1 MAEAATSVQ
10 FFTAFQPSDIWF
22 LTEAAGRTILIAS
35 LSISVGTVLGIFF
48 GWVLSVSRW
57 AGAASLGLIL
67 DVFRSV
73 PLIIQL
79 ILFFNFF
86 PIIGLPLD
94 PFEAGTVVLVFYT
107 SALVAA
113 VARGGIEAVEM
124 TTRRAARSLGM
135 TYWQDLRYVVFP
147 IGLRAVL
154 PSWTG
159 VALGVLKDSALVSVL
174 GYVELLRAS
183 QILITRT
190 QQPFLILAVVGAF
203 YFALS
208 FPIARI
214 SERLEHRWQND

>member
-1 MAEAATSVQ
+1 MEPISV
-10 FFTAFQPSDIWF
+10 FTAFQASDLWF
-22 LTEAAGRTILIAS
+22 LTEAAGRTL
-35 LSISVGTVLGIFF
+35 LISVLAISIGTLMGCIF
-48 GWVLSVSRW
+48 GWLLSLTRVVGD
-57 AGAASLGLIL
+57 ATLGVVL

-73 PLIIQL
+73 PLLIQL
-79 ILFFNFF
+79 ILFYNFF
-86 PIIGLPLD
+86 PIIGFNLD
-94 PFEAGTVVLVFYT
+94 PFAAGTVVLTFYT

-113 VARGGIEAVEM
+113 VARGGIDSVPV

-135 TYWQDLRYVVFP
+135 TYWQDLRYIVWP

-183 QILITRT
+183 QILTTRT
-190 QQPFLILAVVGAF
+190 QEPFLILVVVGAF

-208 FPIARI
+208 FPISRLSA
-214 SERLEHRWQND
+214 RLEKRWQYD

>member
-1 MAEAATSVQ
+1 MESISV
-10 FFTAFQPSDIWF
+10 FTDFQLSDLGF
-22 LTEAAGRTILIAS
+22 LAGAAGRTL
-35 LSISVGTVLGIFF
+35 LISVLAISIGTVLGCIF
-48 GWVLSVSRW
+48 GWILSVTRM
-57 AGAASLGLIL
+57 AGDATLGLIL

-79 ILFFNFF
+79 ILFYNFF
-86 PIIGLPLD
+86 PIIGFNVS
-94 PFEAGTVVLVFYT
+94 PFVAGTIVLIFYT

-113 VARGGIEAVEM
+113 VARGGIDAVSIN
-124 TTRRAARSLGM
+124 TRRASRSLGM
-135 TYWQDLRYVVFP
+135 TYWQDLRYVVWP

-154 PSWTG
+154 PSWAG

-190 QQPFLILAVVGAF
+190 QEPFLILTVVGAF

-208 FPIARI
+208 FPISRI
-214 SERLEHRWQND
+214 TARLERRWQYD

>member
-1 MAEAATSVQ
+1 METVSV
-10 FFTAFQPSDIWF
+10 FTAFRASDLWF
-22 LTEAAGRTILIAS
+22 LTEAAGRTLLI
-35 LSISVGTVLGIFF
+35 SIVAISIGTMLGCVF
-48 GWVLSVSRW
+48 GWLLSLTRTIGDATLGVVL
-57 AGAASLGLIL
+57 
-67 DVFRSV
+67 DMFRSV

-79 ILFFNFF
+79 ILFYNFF
-86 PIIGLPLD
+86 PIIGFNLD
-94 PFEAGTVVLVFYT
+94 PFAAGTVVLVFYT

-113 VARGGIEAVEM
+113 VARGGIDSVPV
-124 TTRRAARSLGM
+124 TTRHAARSLGM
-135 TYWQDLRYVVFP
+135 TYWQDLRYIVWP

-190 QQPFLILAVVGAF
+190 QEPFLILIIVAAF

-208 FPIARI
+208 FPISRLSA
-214 SERLEHRWQND
+214 RLEKRWQYD

>member
-1 MAEAATSVQ
+1 MDQVSVFTS
-10 FFTAFQPSDIWF
+10 FQASDLWF
-22 LTEAAGRTILIAS
+22 ITEAAGRTL
-35 LSISVGTVLGIFF
+35 LISVLAISIGTVFGCVF
-48 GWVLSVSRW
+48 GWILSVGRL
-57 AGAASLGLIL
+57 AADATLGVFL
-67 DVFRSV
+67 DLFRSV

-79 ILFFNFF
+79 ILFYNFF
-86 PIIGLPLD
+86 PIVGFNLD
-94 PFEAGTVVLVFYT
+94 PFAAGTVVLVLYT

-113 VARGGIEAVEM
+113 VARGGIDAVPD

-135 TYWQDLRYVVFP
+135 SYWQDLRYIVWP

-190 QQPFLILAVVGAF
+190 QEPFLILTIVGAF

-208 FPIARI
+208 FPISRLTA
-214 SERLEHRWQND
+214 RLESRWQYD